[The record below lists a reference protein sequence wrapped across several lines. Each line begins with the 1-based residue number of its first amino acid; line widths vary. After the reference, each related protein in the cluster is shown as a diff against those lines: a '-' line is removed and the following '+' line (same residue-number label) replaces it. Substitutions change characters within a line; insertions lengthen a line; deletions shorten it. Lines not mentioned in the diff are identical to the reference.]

1 MSRAF
6 QPEPTTGACPNR
18 RIHFVS
24 LKNYEEGEVERDG
37 VRKETRG
44 SWWMHGRKTLS
55 GKL

>member
-44 SWWMHGRKTLS
+44 SWWMHGRKILYN
-55 GKL
+55 